1 MQPMPIH
8 QSREPSPEDSAWEST
23 AAQRTPPGRIF
34 RLWIRSTCSRYP
46 QRNIIHDGVFF
57 PVATETGRSLT
68 FPNPSE
74 FSNMSYML
82 GRRTSKPPWCL
93 AGIGASAK
101 SCKNRSAA
109 LHDTQ
114 QIQAGIQFQFPR
126 LQNLGLFHIVSL
138 YLSLFHIIRN
148 HPVDHALEASLPL
161 HLQVL
166 RVCRG
171 QQKRHGN
178 FWELA
183 ASDIMLSNSGLRK
196 GAWVDS
202 LACRIWEVC
211 PSEFALNSNQFI
223 SRGFN
228 PSQQGSMLESWS
240 QVRYIETTIKISVV
254 CPETGTSKESKAFSP
269 RIHNQP
275 EIVGLLGFVRSGTQ
289 FSDSSLLYDGINQQE
304 LGLKCYQLIL

>member
-1 MQPMPIH
+1 MTCNQCQFTKAGNLPLKIALEKVLQPKEH
-8 QSREPSPEDSAWEST
+8 HLVEFSASGFEVPVLVIRKGTSSMTVSSSQWPRKQGDHWLFPTPRNSAT
-23 AAQRTPPGRIF
+23 CLTCLGVARVNLRGVWRVLAPVRSLVRIAQQPRMT
-34 RLWIRSTCSRYP
+34 
-46 QRNIIHDGVFF
+46 RNKYKLGSSFNS
-57 PVATETGRSLT
+57 PVA
-68 FPNPSE
+68 E
-74 FSNMSYML
+74 FRIVSYCF
-82 GRRTSKPPWCL
+82 T
-93 AGIGASAK
+93 
-101 SCKNRSAA
+101 
-109 LHDTQ
+109 
-114 QIQAGIQFQFPR
+114 
-126 LQNLGLFHIVSL
+126 LFHV
-138 YLSLFHIIRN
+138 IRN
-148 HPVDHALEASLPL
+148 HPVDHALDASLPL

-228 PSQQGSMLESWS
+228 PSQPGSMLESWS

-275 EIVGLLGFVRSGTQ
+275 EIVGLLGFVRSGRQ